1 MVKRQFLMNKVTV
14 LITGADGFIGKNLCI
29 SLDRWP
35 NVNVLKYTRS
45 TSSALNQLVAKS
57 DFIFHLAGVN
67 RSVVEQ
73 DFEIDNANLTKQLC
87 DAVRVSGKSVPLV
100 FSSSV
105 HIERGSAYGKS
116 KLLAELHL
124 LNLHAETNNPVFI
137 YRLPNVFGKW
147 CKPNYNSVVA
157 TFCYNVSKNI
167 PLEIH
172 DGKKEIELLHIGELI
187 HSFLDLLQRLPK
199 EKIFIS
205 IENVYKVSI
214 SNLAELVKSFKE
226 DAKCITINEVGGGL
240 KRLLYSTYISYLTPL
255 EIAYP
260 LEKHHDERGSF
271 VEMLK
276 TKNSG
281 QFSYFTASPG
291 VTRGGHYHNIKTEKF
306 LVVNGLAKFR
316 FKHILTDDIIEFNV
330 SSSKPEVIETIP
342 GWSHD
347 ITNIGED
354 DLIAILWANEV
365 FDKQKPDTNVYPI
378 KYE

>member
-1 MVKRQFLMNKVTV
+1 MNKVTV